1 MNVAEDQPCFPF
13 QHTYCLAHKKFP
25 CCSSSINSL
34 DLTCLQWDLG
44 VSLTLALTLHQV
56 VEGSSPACT
65 SELPL
70 PHPAPVRDIATTVW
84 WSYHLLQGCL
94 LPLFCCGWRHM
105 TNLIAQNQTQIF
117 SREVLLENRLSLAM
131 LLLIGV
137 SRLITALYL

>member
-13 QHTYCLAHKKFP
+13 QQPYCLAHKIFP
-25 CCSSSINSL
+25 CCSSCNSSL
-34 DLTCLQWDLG
+34 DLTCLQCDLG
-44 VSLTLALTLHQV
+44 VSLALALTLQQV
-56 VEGSSPACT
+56 MEGGSPACT

-70 PHPAPVRDIATTVW
+70 PHPTPIRDIATTVR
-84 WSYHLLQGCL
+84 WSYQLLQGCL

-117 SREVLLENRLSLAM
+117 SREVLLENRLSLVM

-137 SRLITALYL
+137 PLLIMAFYL